1 MRSVHEVINFILQQE
16 DELQLLSLQI
26 DNTYIWPILRF
37 KLVLELQKKLG
48 LITTPHDAAKKDT
61 RIERYKKALRLDSK
75 VASYNK
81 QHDTVIITH
90 DRRVK
95 VNGEDREIYTY
106 PLQTTYKDALWI
118 NRQEYNNLGTKNT
131 GLVVLEESVLD
142 KYKKAI
148 NERINKFKAIP
159 ELEQLSK
166 HIQEEFKV
174 DIDLNKMLQEE
185 WKHFVKRE
193 YRFEKL
199 FKRVRPKQVILVVNY
214 DKYAIICAC
223 HKLEI
228 KVIELQHGIIDSYHL
243 GYHYPSGLSKQ
254 CFVDEL
260 WLFAPYWAMSAKL
273 PEVPIKYTGYSYFHE
288 QAKRVE
294 NTVKK
299 DDHVIFL
306 SQGTC
311 GEELVQQ
318 AVDLANKYPNVH
330 IIYKLHPGE
339 FAKWKERYPLLT
351 QSYPN
356 LEVISNTRDLYEMMK
371 ESSYCV
377 GAYST
382 AIYEALAL
390 GCTGILVDVE
400 GVREHMQGLIENE
413 LVYVTTKL
421 AEDFEDI
428 QSFQVS
434 HTLENI
440 YF

>member
-1 MRSVHEVINFILQQE
+1 MRSVHEVIHFILQQE
-16 DELQLLSLQI
+16 DALQLLSLQL
-26 DNTYIWPILRF
+26 DHTYIWPILRF
-37 KLVLELQKKLG
+37 KLVLALQKKLG
-48 LITTPHDAAKKDT
+48 LITTPHDALKKDT
-61 RIERYKKALRLDSK
+61 RVERYKKAIRLDSK
-75 VASYNK
+75 VAKYHK

-95 VNGEDREIYTY
+95 VNGEERDIYTY
-106 PLQTTYKDALWI
+106 PLQERYKDALWI

-131 GLVVLEESVLD
+131 GLIVLEESVLD

-148 NERINKFKAIP
+148 NARISQYRP
-159 ELEQLSK
+159 LVELEQLSK
-166 HIQEEFKV
+166 KIYEVFEV
-174 DIDLNKMLQEE
+174 EINLNKMLEEE

-223 HKLEI
+223 HKLGI

-243 GYHYPSGLSKQ
+243 GYHYPNGLPKQ

-260 WLFAPYWAMSAKL
+260 WLFAPYWSMSAKL
-273 PEVPIKYTGYSYFHE
+273 PKVPIQYTGYSYFHE
-288 QAKRVE
+288 QARRVE
-294 NTVKK
+294 NIQKREQ
-299 DDHVIFL
+299 VIFL

-311 GEELVQQ
+311 GEELVKQ
-318 AVDLANKYPNVH
+318 VVELANQYPDLH

-351 QSYPN
+351 HSYSN

-371 ESSYCV
+371 ESKYCV

-413 LVYVTTKL
+413 LVYVTKQL
-421 AEDFEDI
+421 AEDFEEI
-428 QSFQVS
+428 QRFQVS